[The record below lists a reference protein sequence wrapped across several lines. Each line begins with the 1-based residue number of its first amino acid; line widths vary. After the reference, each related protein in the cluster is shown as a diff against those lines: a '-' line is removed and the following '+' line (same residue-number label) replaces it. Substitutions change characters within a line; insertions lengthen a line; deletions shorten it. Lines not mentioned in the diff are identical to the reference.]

1 MNNSFVIKTVS
12 LSIILC
18 VLIAGCAS
26 SPGGGVDSPLSG
38 MGGSGEDAE
47 VRENSLPGGG
57 TPLAVP
63 PRGDSRKTTLDGT
76 VLRYLETGSP
86 ETIRRAVERINSDSR
101 GMTDQN
107 RVALAVAGELMRI
120 MYPLETVQWPTPS
133 VPDTDPYMSSIR
145 IARTGSY
152 DFSAG
157 SSDFLSLVLP
167 SLVLVTT
174 PAREDFFADAE
185 RALTRAVEMN
195 RKSVL
200 PHYFRGLIAERRRD
214 YAAADNLYRTAWE
227 LDDSCYPAGMAYS
240 RALIRQGRGAEALEI
255 ARELSSRYPSSLEFV
270 RLSADAAFSLQD
282 WDTADSLI
290 LEVLKKEPRNADY
303 LLLRA
308 RILVERRE
316 YLNANSLLDA
326 YATTNKTNKNYLLL
340 RARVAREWNRNP
352 AAATSFLQEAVR
364 LYPDDQEVLLSTA
377 AISYQTGMAIHN
389 RSARELVTTVL
400 SRDGDNRNALVL
412 LLRDYIAS
420 GEWTRAVQTGEK
432 LVSLDSSPSSR
443 ELLVKAYLGADQPGR
458 AVRIARELYNSASR
472 TDSLTGLYLQALIE
486 IGEQGS
492 ARSIIAERMENAS
505 SSLKSVLFFHESRM
519 IADPERQLSVLRSSL
534 LADPRNGDALFAMY
548 QWYYERTDYRK
559 AQYYLKQVIALEP
572 MNRRY
577 AELLTKLDE
586 LLAR

>member
-1 MNNSFVIKTVS
+1 MNNLSVNKIVFIAIIVIFLMT
-12 LSIILC
+12 
-18 VLIAGCAS
+18 ACAS
-26 SPGGGVDSPLSG
+26 SPDSTGGTPVTG
-38 MGGSGEDAE
+38 MGGSGEQAP
-47 VRENSLPGGG
+47 VRENSLPGSG

-63 PRGDSRKTTLDGT
+63 SRGDSRKTSMDNT
-76 VLRYLETGSP
+76 VLKYLEGGSP
-86 ETIRRAVERINSDSR
+86 ETIHRAVERVNSDSR

-120 MYPLETVQWPTPS
+120 VYPLETVNWPTPS
-133 VPDTDPYMSSIR
+133 VPDADPYIHSIR
-145 IARTGSY
+145 LARTGTY
-152 DFSAG
+152 DYSAG
-157 SSDFLSLVLP
+157 TSDFLSLVLP
-167 SLVLVTT
+167 SLVLITA
-174 PAREDFFADAE
+174 PSREDFHTDAE
-185 RALTRAVEMN
+185 RALQRAAEMN
-195 RKSVL
+195 KKSVL
-200 PHYFRGLIAERRRD
+200 PPFLQGLIAERRRD
-214 YAAADNLYRTAWE
+214 YTAADRLYRTAWE

-240 RALIRQGRGAEALEI
+240 RTLIRQGRGEEALAI

-316 YLNANSLLDA
+316 YLNANALLDA

-377 AISYQTGMAIHN
+377 AISYQTGMAIQN

-400 SRDGDNRNALVL
+400 SKDPGNRNALIL
-412 LLRDYIAS
+412 LVTDYIAS
-420 GEWTRAVQTGEK
+420 GEWSRAVQTGEQ
-432 LVSLDSSPSSR
+432 LVALDSSAASR
-443 ELLVKAYLGADQPGR
+443 ELLVRAYLGSGQAGR
-458 AVRIARELYNSASR
+458 AVRIARTLYRSSSR
-472 TDSLTGLYLQALIE
+472 TDSLTGLYLQALVE
-486 IGEQGS
+486 TGDMDTAQT
-492 ARSIIAERMENAS
+492 IIAERMPTAS
-505 SSLKSVLFFHESRM
+505 SSLKSVLYYHESRM
-519 IADPERQLSVLRSSL
+519 ISDPDRQLSVLRSSL
-534 LADPRNGDALFAMY
+534 LADPRNGNALFAMY
-548 QWYYERTDYRK
+548 QWYFNRSDYRK

-577 AELLTKLDE
+577 TELLTKLDE

>member
-1 MNNSFVIKTVS
+1 MT
-12 LSIILC
+12 
-18 VLIAGCAS
+18 GCA
-26 SPGGGVDSPLSG
+26 GVPDTAGNTPVTG
-38 MGGSGEDAE
+38 MGGSGEQAP
-47 VRENSLPGGG
+47 VHENALPGGG

-63 PRGDSRKTTLDGT
+63 PRGESRKTSMDNT
-76 VLRYLETGSP
+76 VLRYLEGGSP
-86 ETIRRAVERINSDSR
+86 ETIRRAVERVNSDSR

-107 RVALAVAGELMRI
+107 RIALAVAGELMRI
-120 MYPLETVQWPTPS
+120 LYPLETVNWPTPS
-133 VPDTDPYMSSIR
+133 VPDTDPYIQIIR
-145 IARTGSY
+145 SARTGTY
-152 DFSAG
+152 DYSAG
-157 SSDFLSLVLP
+157 TSDFLSLVLP

-174 PAREDFFADAE
+174 PSREDFFTDAE
-185 RALTRAVEMN
+185 NALRRAADMN
-195 RKSVL
+195 KKSVL
-200 PHYFRGLIAERRRD
+200 PPYLQGLIAERRKD
-214 YAAADNLYRTAWE
+214 YASADRLYRTAWE
-227 LDDSCYPAGMAYS
+227 TDDSCYPAGMAYS
-240 RALIRQGRGAEALEI
+240 RTLIRQGRGTEALTI
-255 ARELSSRYPSSLEFV
+255 ARELSARYPASLEFV

-290 LEVLKKEPRNADY
+290 LEVLKKEPRNAAY

-377 AISYQTGMAIHN
+377 AISYQTGMAIQN

-400 SRDGDNRNALVL
+400 SKDPGNRNALIL
-412 LLRDYIAS
+412 LLTDYISS
-420 GEWTRAVQTGEK
+420 GEWSRAVRTGEQ
-432 LVSLDSSPSSR
+432 LVELDSSAVSR
-443 ELLVKAYLGADQPGR
+443 ELLVKAYLGSGAASR
-458 AVRIARELYNSASR
+458 AVRIARSLYNSSAR
-472 TDSLTGLYLQALIE
+472 TDSLTGLYLQALVE
-486 IGEQGS
+486 TGDRRS
-492 ARSIIAERMENAS
+492 AQAIISERMPTAS
-505 SSLKSVLFFHESRM
+505 SSLKSVLHYHESRM
-519 IADPERQLSVLRSSL
+519 ISDPDQQLSVLRSSL
-534 LADPRNGDALFAMY
+534 LADPRNGNALFAMY
-548 QWYYERTDYRK
+548 QWYFDRNDYRK